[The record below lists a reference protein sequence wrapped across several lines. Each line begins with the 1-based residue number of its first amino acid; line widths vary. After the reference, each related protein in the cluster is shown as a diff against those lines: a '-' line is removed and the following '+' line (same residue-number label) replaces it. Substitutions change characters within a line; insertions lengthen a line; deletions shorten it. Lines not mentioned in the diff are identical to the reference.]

1 MNDFKDK
8 QVIISRLYL
17 FAAPLILIIG
27 YIVSLLFTLTGSDY
41 EIQTEFTNP
50 IVNNIVGSLA
60 AGYLLSCEIT
70 IIFLFVQLIRKNK
83 GAVKILLAVFLVPAM
98 AIGIFPSMV
107 ATIPY
112 YVYSYTKTKKIA
124 IDKEPVISK
133 KKFICLFCMIIV
145 AIVVSVISIIS

>member
-8 QVIISRLYL
+8 QVIILRLYL

-50 IVNNIVGSLA
+50 IINNIIGSLA

-70 IIFLFVQLIRKNK
+70 IIFLFIQLFRKNK
-83 GAVKILLAVFLVPAM
+83 GAVKILLAVLLIPAM
-98 AIGIFPSMV
+98 AIGIFPSMI

-124 IDKEPVISK
+124 VDNKPVISK
-133 KKFICLFCMIIV
+133 EKTICLLCMIIAAV
-145 AIVVSVISIIS
+145 IVTVISFIF